1 MNRLEEA
8 KKKLAFADYL
18 LNNSEYSV
26 GALKHILQAANLAVM
41 EFLGLESATIS
52 PMLVQ
57 KQLENGTEQEK
68 EFSKYFLEIWRMT
81 TRMNP
86 AQSDVKMAHK
96 KVKEFIEV
104 VREYKLKPPK
114 KVEKFDINSIL

>member
-18 LNNSEYSV
+18 LNRSEYNA
-26 GALKHILQAANLAVM
+26 GALKHILHAANLAVM
-41 EFLGLESATIS
+41 EFLGLENATIS

-57 KQLENGTEQEK
+57 KQLENGTESEK
-68 EFSKYFLEIWRMT
+68 EFSRYFLEIWKMT
-81 TRMNP
+81 TRMNNS
-86 AQSDVKMAHK
+86 QSDIKLAYK

-104 VREYKLKPPK
+104 VREYKLNPPK
-114 KVEKFDINSIL
+114 KVEKFDINKLI